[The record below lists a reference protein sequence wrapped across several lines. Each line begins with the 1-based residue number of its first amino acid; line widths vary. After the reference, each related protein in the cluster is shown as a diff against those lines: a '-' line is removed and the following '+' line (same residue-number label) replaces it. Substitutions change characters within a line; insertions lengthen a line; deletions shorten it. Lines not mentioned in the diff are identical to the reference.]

1 MHYDAGRLQS
11 DDASVRRRLQN
22 VIIHESDGFK
32 KTVILSQDG
41 LPITAETDKGLV
53 YIDHSNNGLRIYV
66 PRDPRQ
72 RQRCYSTQLPKA
84 LVSFLEIEDRTATEV
99 FRLACLL
106 QEDVIENV
114 LDDNGIGRI
123 SNADAN
129 VPDSPTEAMEE
140 DSLDGD
146 TLTVHRTSSDDG
158 DQFFETRSQQGP
170 MASLGTATSTLQ
182 HADHEPEPSISH
194 TTHRQ
199 AASLPRGSVLPHSS
213 EPSADT
219 TSVPAFYDS
228 QYIRLLGHVIMLAR
242 QAAFPQQSDSAS
254 TTTRVNGSST
264 QGLASGIRS
273 GNQLAHDIKTGAAG
287 ELYVCAPFPSFH
299 RSSSTQMITTNKL
312 YVTGAITNN
321 RRGRYSSSS
330 HSRACQTLHAKTGEA
345 MCAKRLTSIPST
357 WTLNRGVVLKQRI

>member
-11 DDASVRRRLQN
+11 DGASVRRRLQN

-32 KTVILSQDG
+32 KTVMLPQYG

-53 YIDHSNNGLRIYV
+53 YIDHSNNRLKIYV

-114 LDDNGIGRI
+114 LDDNGILY
-123 SNADAN
+123 ADAD
-129 VPDSPTEAMEE
+129 VPDSPTEATEE
-140 DSLDGD
+140 NSLDGD
-146 TLTVHRTSSDDG
+146 TLTFDRTSSDDV
-158 DQFFETRSQQGP
+158 DRFFETRSQQGP
-170 MASLGTATSTLQ
+170 LTGLGTATSTLQ

-199 AASLPRGSVLPHSS
+199 AASLPRVSVLPHSS

-219 TSVPAFYDS
+219 TSVPALYDS

-242 QAAFPQQSDSAS
+242 QAAFPQQSDSAP
-254 TTTRVNGSST
+254 TIARVNGSST

-287 ELYVCAPFPSFH
+287 ELFVCAPFPFPSFH
-299 RSSSTQMITTNKL
+299 LSSSSQIITTNKL
-312 YVTGAITNN
+312 YVTDANTNN
-321 RRGRYSSSS
+321 RGGRYSSSS
-330 HSRACQTLHAKTGEA
+330 HSRTCQTLHAKTGEA
-345 MCAKRLTSIPST
+345 MCAKRLMSIPST
-357 WTLNRGVVLKQRI
+357 WTLNHGVVLKQRI